1 MREFHHLDSCF
12 IEKALLSLKVKEQ
25 SAYEA
30 FETVSK
36 YSTFLQQVDEMG
48 KSMDLHFA
56 PPPSTDNVRKVV
68 YAAFY
73 DARLPLP
80 KVRLHVN

>member
-1 MREFHHLDSCF
+1 MREFHHLHSCF
-12 IEKALLSLKVKEQ
+12 TEKALLSFKVKEG
-25 SAYEA
+25 SACKA

-56 PPPSTDNVRKVV
+56 PPPSEHQHRQRPKS
-68 YAAFY
+68 
-73 DARLPLP
+73 RLRCFLRCPIALA
-80 KVRLHVN
+80 KS